1 MLVCGIFAKLSIQP
15 PAHSAGGAYRK
26 VLCSKTDLGFTSEF
40 SAPRKVGR
48 TLENGAALR
57 FREHGKITYKLGYT
71 YTLSYSRGHGKLTYR
86 YRLTLYR
93 VQPRLHV
100 EV

>member
-15 PAHSAGGAYRK
+15 HALCAGGAYRK
-26 VLCSKTDLGFTSEF
+26 VLCSKTEIRFHVGVWRI
-40 SAPRKVGR
+40 AKVGR

-71 YTLSYSRGHGKLTYR
+71 LYLVLFSRTR
-86 YRLTLYR
+86 
-93 VQPRLHV
+93 
-100 EV
+100 